1 MLLWTLGLGLL
12 ACADR
17 VDDTDSGTVEGDLQ
31 AFAVG
36 LSVDTVVLNQAVD
49 ITVVSGG
56 QAIASSDWE
65 APVIAQ
71 RGMLA
76 RASVLLGE
84 GFEPG
89 LVTGRLVVAA
99 GGEETVYEVDLEVSD
114 AGDIDLWE
122 GTFQWVL
129 DPIPADATFRIE
141 LLEAGST
148 ALRPPDGARYPTR
161 GGHALDPL
169 TDMQLDLVLV
179 PIRCDGQDAPDV
191 SGEDLENF
199 ETFLFNTFPV
209 SVLNLTVHDPVLSP
223 GCEET
228 ELAHYEL
235 PELRDAEGAD
245 DWVFYGGLLTNG
257 WGGYTAGGDWDDP
270 AYSRTFA
277 STTWRGHGLTSDL
290 FAHELGH
297 AVGQGHSFE
306 DPNWPVASDSGTY
319 CGTRL
324 FKGYGVRSAL
334 MPSSGWGND
343 LDLGLEWF
351 DPNTAF
357 VPATDPAN
365 CNGLGDGNRW
375 NHNDFMGY
383 TYPMYVSAY
392 TYREM
397 AEKLQVINSWRLQR
411 REGTLT
417 TRGIQ
422 VLRGPQGVVSSSRPM
437 EPVGPGTEVACIVD
451 GQPVLVRA
459 RESASWADR
468 NVPGGL
474 RATPVVAMELALTVP
489 ATCTLWGE
497 QITVQP

>member
-1 MLLWTLGLGLL
+1 MLLWTLGLL
-12 ACADR
+12 ACGDR
-17 VDDTDSGTVEGDLQ
+17 VSDTDSGTLEGDLQ
-31 AFAVG
+31 PFAVG
-36 LSVDTVVLNQAVD
+36 ISVDRVVLNQAVD
-49 ITVVSGG
+49 ITVAEGGEPIGSG
-56 QAIASSDWE
+56 DWA
-65 APVIAQ
+65 APVIAE

-76 RASVLLGE
+76 RASVRLSE
-84 GFEPG
+84 DFEPG

-99 GGEETVYEVDLEVSD
+99 GGEETAYEVDLDLTD
-114 AGDIDLWE
+114 AGDIDVWE
-122 GTFQWVL
+122 GAFQWVL

-141 LLEAGST
+141 LLEAGGT
-148 ALRPPDGARYPTR
+148 ALRPAEGARYPNS

-179 PIRCDGQDAPDV
+179 PIRCEGQEAPDV

-235 PELRDAEGAD
+235 PELRDSEGAD
-245 DWVFYGGLLTNG
+245 DWVFYGGLLSNG

-306 DPNWPVASDSGTY
+306 DTDWPVASDSGTY

-343 LDLGLEWF
+343 LDLGLAWF
-351 DPNTAF
+351 DPSTAF
-357 VPATDPAN
+357 VPATDASN
-365 CNGLGDGNRW
+365 CSGLADGNRW

-383 TYPMYVSAY
+383 TYPMFVSAY
-392 TYREM
+392 TYREL

-411 REGTLT
+411 RERTVT

-422 VLRGPQGVVSSSRPM
+422 VVRGPQGVVSSSRPM
-437 EPVGPGTEVACIVD
+437 ASLGPETEVGCIVD
-451 GQPVLVRA
+451 GESVQVRA

-468 NVPGGL
+468 SVPGGL
-474 RATPVVAMELALTVP
+474 RGSSVQAIELQLTTSAV
-489 ATCTLWGE
+489 CTLWGE
-497 QITVQP
+497 QIAVQP